1 MSANNFLLDT
11 NTIITLLKGT
21 TEIKKNL
28 SLTEQNDLFISIIT
42 RMELLAFPGL
52 TAEDEEYIRDFL
64 NRNVSV
70 VSINNYIET
79 EAIKIRKTGGLKLP
93 DSIIAAT
100 AIALNTT
107 LLTNDKTLL
116 QFNWPGLKT
125 QSVF

>member
-1 MSANNFLLDT
+1 
-11 NTIITLLKGT
+11 
-21 TEIKKNL
+21 
-28 SLTEQNDLFISIIT
+28 
-42 RMELLAFPGL
+42 
-52 TAEDEEYIRDFL
+52 
-64 NRNVSV
+64 

-93 DSIIAAT
+93 DSIIVAT
-100 AIALNTT
+100 ATALNTT